1 MSTRICTRLGLTL
14 ALLTLATNAS
24 AEPKD
29 SDARALAKEAMQG
42 DYLGTDFKAA
52 EQKLQK
58 ALKACGK
65 KACSAAVR
73 AELHLDLAIVEI
85 AGVKKKDKGKKEM
98 QAAIAAD
105 PNVQLSPDFTTPE
118 VKKAFVA
125 AGGVIHEAEK
135 PEPEPEEEHEA
146 TPAAPTEPEPEPD
159 TGAHRHWVVAAF
171 QLDFLSY
178 SQVNRVCSGADQ
190 YQCFLQGQSYG
201 GSIYD
206 GSGNQVQGGVGLATK
221 RVLVGYEALLGAN
234 VTLGARIGFAFGG
247 SPTATTGSGTAFF
260 PFHAELRGDYWFGSE
275 PFATGGVRPYVG
287 LSAGLAELD
296 GHVTVEYYQDAAG
309 YQQNQK
315 GKLDAWRKTGKGF
328 AGLQLG
334 LAYGIGTQQEL
345 LLELRLLQMF
355 GAGATGGALSFGYG
369 FGL

>member
-1 MSTRICTRLGLTL
+1 
-14 ALLTLATNAS
+14 
-24 AEPKD
+24 
-29 SDARALAKEAMQG
+29 MQG
-42 DYLGTDFKAA
+42 DYLGTDFKSA

-65 KACSAAVR
+65 KACSAKVR
-73 AELHLDLAIVEI
+73 AELHLDLAVVEI
-85 AGVKKKDKGKKEM
+85 AGIKKKDKGKKEM

-105 PNVQLSPDFTTPE
+105 PNVELSPDFTTPE

-135 PEPEPEEEHEA
+135 AEPEPEPEPEA
-146 TPAAPTEPEPEPD
+146 APAPAAEAEPEPD
-159 TGAHRHWVVAAF
+159 TGAHRHWLSAAF

-178 SQVNRVCSGADQ
+178 SAVDRVCSGADQ

-201 GSIYD
+201 GPIYD
-206 GSGNQVQGGVGLATK
+206 DSGNRVQGGVGLATK
-221 RVLVGYEALLGAN
+221 RILVGYDALLGDN
-234 VTLGARIGFAFGG
+234 VTLGARVGFAFGG
-247 SPTATTGSGTAFF
+247 SPKATTEGGAAFF
-260 PFHAELRGDYWFGSE
+260 PLHAELRGNYWFGDT
-275 PFATGGVRPYVG
+275 PFASGGVRPYVG
-287 LSAGLAELD
+287 LSAGLAEVD

-334 LAYGIGTQQEL
+334 LAYGIGTQQQL
-345 LLELRLLQMF
+345 LVELRLLQMF